1 MPSERLTR
9 SSDASLAEILSEVV
23 PASLYL
29 HVLDRLTPGGPWA
42 PQDVPAKPR
51 DLAGQDPEDL
61 DQVLRMSSPNGPEKL
76 LREAYGL
83 WLNRVTYVESENANR
98 LETLLWA
105 LREAEKAQDAVAVQ
119 NIMQF
124 LATHYAVTEPPANA
138 LAARGFSIKS
148 TRNYKAMD
156 RDWRRAGWGL
166 DEAYFA
172 SKPLVTHHAPEPDQ
186 DDFSSFR
193 F

>member
-9 SSDASLAEILSEVV
+9 SSGASLAEILSEVV

-105 LREAEKAQDAVAVQ
+105 YREAEKASDEAAAK
-119 NIMQF
+119 NLRQF
-124 LATHYAVTEPPANA
+124 IANQYAVTEMPTTA
-138 LAARGFSIKS
+138 LEARGFSLRA

-172 SKPLVTHHAPEPDQ
+172 SKPLIKHHAPEPDPNPFA
-186 DDFSSFR
+186 DW
-193 F
+193 